1 MIKNYT
7 LKQNLI
13 VFLIIL
19 GTLFLTTFPFLIG
32 YLIKGDDYF
41 LGGGVGYHAGQC
53 DINVYISY
61 LEQAKQGHIIFSNL
75 FTSEIQQPR
84 YFSPLWLLLG
94 LIAKIFQAN
103 NILIFHLARIIAGF
117 IFLYFIFYYFF
128 NLFFE
133 KFFDKVIALL
143 VLCFSSGLGIF
154 FTKKGLDLSLF
165 FDVKNISERYSVD
178 FTMYEANTFITLAHS
193 CLFILTQLF
202 VIIIFYIF
210 LKNNFK
216 KLDYIYLLGLNLILG
231 FIHPYDFF
239 IIFGVLAAYFF
250 LNLILL
256 LIKKKKIIE
265 NSWLYLKKT
274 AVLLLATLPAGYYFY
289 FIVRKENSLWGW
301 FKQNITLSPP
311 LMGYLIGFGLLI
323 ILSLISALLFYKKNK
338 NIVFLLCWIITLLI
352 IVYLPLSFQHR
363 FIATEHIAL
372 AILAAYSL
380 SLFFKE
386 MISSFN
392 KYFAY
397 FGIFIIFYFLSLSN
411 LSFLTTSIYEYN
423 HMPEYFY
430 FPKNYLQAALWLKDH
445 SSDQEA
451 ILASAWNGTVLP
463 SIIARPVFFGH
474 IHQTLDFISK
484 RRLLNQFFQENN
496 QDQEKNKFL
505 REYNIDYVF
514 YTQREKLLG
523 DFNPDL
529 KDYLEKVY
537 TNPEVNIYKVKS

>member
-41 LGGGVGYHAGQC
+41 LGGSYLNQA
-53 DINVYISY
+53 DFNVYISY
-61 LEQAKQGHIIFSNL
+61 LEQARQGHSIFSNL

-103 NILIFHLARIIAGF
+103 NILIFHLARLLAGF

-133 KFFDKVIALL
+133 KFFDKIVALL
-143 VLCFSSGLGIF
+143 TLCFSSGLGIF
-154 FTKKGLDLSLF
+154 LKKEVGNLSLL
-165 FDVKNISERYSVD
+165 FDEKYVFKHFSVD
-178 FTMYEANTFITLAHS
+178 LLMTEANTFPSLAHS
-193 CLFILTQLF
+193 CLFILAQLF
-202 VIIIFYIF
+202 IVIIFYIF
-210 LKNNFK
+210 LKKNFK
-216 KLDYIYLLGLNLILG
+216 KLDYLYLLGLNLILG

-239 IIFGVLAAYFF
+239 IIFSVLGVYFL

-265 NSWLYLKKT
+265 NFWLYLKKT
-274 AVLLLATLPAGYYFY
+274 AVALLATLPSIYYYY
-289 FIVRKENSLWGW
+289 FIVRKENALWGW

-311 LMGYLIGFGLLI
+311 LKGYLIGFGLLI
-323 ILSLISALLFYKKNK
+323 VLSLISALLFYKKNK
-338 NIVFLLCWIITLLI
+338 NIIFLLCWIITLLI
-352 IVYLPLSFQHR
+352 IVYLPLSFQR
-363 FIATEHIAL
+363 RLIETEHLAL

-380 SLFFKE
+380 SLFFKDV
-386 MISSFN
+386 IASLN

-397 FGIFIIFYFLSLSN
+397 FGIGMIFIFLSLSN
-411 LSFLTTSIYEYN
+411 LSYLTTVIYDYN
-423 HMPEYFY
+423 YWPEYFY

-445 SSDQEA
+445 STDQEA

-463 SIIARPVFFGH
+463 SIIARPVFLGH
-474 IHQTLDFISK
+474 RHQTLDFDNK
-484 RRLLNQFFQENN
+484 ERLLNQWFFKEDN
-496 QDQEKNKFL
+496 QDQEKIKFL
-505 REYNIDYVF
+505 RQYNIDYVF
-514 YTQREKLLG
+514 YSQREKLLG
-523 DFNPDL
+523 EFNPDL
-529 KDYLEKVY
+529 KNYLEKVY